1 MLQKQFRQRIGLS
14 ENEEVTFNKLE
25 DILIKTATTIP
36 FENLCVIHATTKN
49 ITKQNLV
56 DKILIQNEG
65 GLCYELNSILYYFL
79 LENEFDV
86 SLIRGVIYDN
96 NAQDWGPMGK
106 THIAILLKYD
116 GAIYLVDTG
125 FGGNLPLKPVP
136 ITGETIQS
144 FNGEFRVI
152 KQDTPHGNFLLQ
164 LKLKY
169 KDADWKTG
177 YAFDSNYIVQHISE
191 LNKIQETIIEHPQS
205 PFNKR
210 SLATKLQYDGSIT
223 LTENSLTIWKNGDE
237 TKESLPPHSFKQ
249 LYIKHFQ

>member
-1 MLQKQFRQRIGLS
+1 MLQKQFSQRIGLS

-25 DILIKTATTIP
+25 DILVKTATTIP
-36 FENLCVIHATTKN
+36 FENLRVIQGTTKN
-49 ITKQNLV
+49 ITKLNLV

-79 LENEFDV
+79 SENGFDV
-86 SLIRGVIYDN
+86 SLICGVIYDN
-96 NAQDWGPMGK
+96 NAQDWGQMGR
-106 THIAILLKYD
+106 THVAILLKYD
-116 GAIYLVDTG
+116 GAFYLVDTG
-125 FGGNLPLKPVP
+125 FGGNLPLKPIP

-152 KQDTPHGNFLLQ
+152 QQDTPHGNYFLQ

-169 KDADWKTG
+169 KDTDWRTG
-177 YAFDSNYIVQHISE
+177 YAFDSNYMVQHISE
-191 LNKIQETIIEHPQS
+191 LDKIQETIIEHPQS

-223 LTENSLTIWKNGDE
+223 LTEDSLTTWKNGNE
-237 TKESLPPHSFKQ
+237 TKEFLPPNSFNQ
-249 LYIKHFQ
+249 LYIKHI